1 MANKLLSEVLAG
13 IKPSKEF
20 EKEVR
25 RNIHDVLAS
34 LNKNLKGAKAI
45 LGGSGVKDTWL
56 KDAYDADIFVAFN
69 YRPFKDKSSMLSDL
83 LEKPVKKCFPNASRV
98 HGSRDYFEV
107 KQKGFTIEI
116 IPILRIKRAKEAMNI
131 TDVSPLHSEWVNKKG
146 KRFKDDIRLL
156 KQFCKAAGVYG
167 AESFIRGFSGYA
179 CEILA
184 IHFKGFLGVARNAAR
199 WDGKIVL
206 DPGNHWKRKN
216 ILMELNSSKISS
228 PIVIIDPVQAD
239 RNASAA
245 VSQEKFSQFVDSCRA
260 FLKKPSKKFFEAE
273 EVDEG
278 MLRKRAGKNH
288 LAVALVNLKPGKRD
302 VVGCQLKKV
311 FEFFRDSLVKNG
323 FKVIEGSFIFR
334 QPGMIY
340 LIVENKKLSPTIEIA
355 GPPLHVG
362 THVQKFREKHP
373 SAFIRNKRLF
383 AKEPRAFTE
392 PEKFLEHLEND
403 PLVRENA
410 GSISIRW
417 IS

>member
-1 MANKLLSEVLAG
+1 MLKKLFSDVLAA

-20 EKEVR
+20 EKEVYK
-25 RNIHDVLAS
+25 NIQYGLVS

-56 KDAYDADIFVAFN
+56 KDAYDADIFAAFN
-69 YRPFKDKSSMLSDL
+69 YRQFKDKSNLLSDF
-83 LEKPVKKCFPNASRV
+83 LEKPVKKCFPKASRV

-116 IPILRIKRAKEAMNI
+116 IPILRIKKAKEAMNI

-146 KRFKDDIRLL
+146 KGLKDDIRLL
-156 KQFCKAAGVYG
+156 KQFCKAGGVYG
-167 AESFIRGFSGYA
+167 AESFIHGFSGYA

-184 IHFKGFLGVARNAAR
+184 IHFKGFLGVVRNAAK

-216 ILMELNSSKISS
+216 ILMELNSSKIAS

-245 VSQEKFSQFVDSCRA
+245 VSQEKFFRFADSCKA
-260 FLKKPSKKFFEAE
+260 FLKKPSKKFFEVE

-278 MLRKRAGKNH
+278 TLRKKAGKNH
-288 LAVALVNLKPGKRD
+288 LAVITVQLRPGKRD

-311 FEFFRDSLVKNG
+311 FEYFRDSLGKNG
-323 FKVIEGSFIFR
+323 FKVVEGNFIFR

-340 LIVENKKLSPTIEIA
+340 LIIENKKLSSTVEVI
-355 GPPLHVG
+355 GPPLHAG
-362 THVQKFREKHP
+362 THVQKFKEKHP

-383 AKEPRAFTE
+383 AKEPRAFAT
-392 PEKFLEHLEND
+392 PNSLFEHIKND
-403 PLVRENA
+403 PVVRENV
-410 GSISIRW
+410 GSLSITW
-417 IS
+417 VS